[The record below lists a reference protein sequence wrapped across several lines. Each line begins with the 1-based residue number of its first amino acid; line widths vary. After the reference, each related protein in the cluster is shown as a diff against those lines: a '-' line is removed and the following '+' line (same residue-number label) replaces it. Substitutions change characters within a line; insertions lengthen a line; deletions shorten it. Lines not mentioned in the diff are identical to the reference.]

1 MIVFCNGCFDVLHI
15 GHVKLIEYCRDLAGR
30 DGTVIVGINSDAS
43 VKRLKGPSRPVNTLI
58 HRIHV
63 ISAIKYVDFIETFEE
78 DTPIELIKRVRPD
91 IIVKGGDYK
100 PQEVVGYGLAVV
112 RIFNYIEGYSTTKT
126 LQDLSGG

>member
-1 MIVFCNGCFDVLHI
+1 MNENEGYL
-15 GHVKLIEYCRDLAGR
+15 EYRVRG
-30 DGTVIVGINSDAS
+30 
-43 VKRLKGPSRPVNTLI
+43 
-58 HRIHV
+58 
-63 ISAIKYVDFIETFEE
+63 DFIETFEE